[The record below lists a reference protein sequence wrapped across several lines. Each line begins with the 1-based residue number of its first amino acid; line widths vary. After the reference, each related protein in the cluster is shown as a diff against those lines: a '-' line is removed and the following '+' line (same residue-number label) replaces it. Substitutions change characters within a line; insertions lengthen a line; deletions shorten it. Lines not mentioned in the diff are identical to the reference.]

1 MVLDGARSLDKAL
14 QPNQGV
20 RDDAGAK
27 WAMERARLKGE
38 MSRVGTEIDE
48 LGGRLKTLEKR
59 ADEIQER
66 LYEKC
71 PAKPIMFSCRMEPFI
86 NGGKEYLTT
95 KTAKIYFPND
105 EIRIKVDAGAGKF
118 VRYSNPTMIESFS
131 NSLLNTG
138 LVDQR
143 GQAESSPELHPQ
155 VSPLYDK
162 ARRGIQEAREVIK
175 KALLA
180 RAEKAAY
187 LAQAENAENA

>member
-1 MVLDGARSLDKAL
+1 
-14 QPNQGV
+14 
-20 RDDAGAK
+20 
-27 WAMERARLKGE
+27 
-38 MSRVGTEIDE
+38 
-48 LGGRLKTLEKR
+48 
-59 ADEIQER
+59 
-66 LYEKC
+66 
-71 PAKPIMFSCRMEPFI
+71 
-86 NGGKEYLTT
+86 
-95 KTAKIYFPND
+95 
-105 EIRIKVDAGAGKF
+105 
-118 VRYSNPTMIESFS
+118 MIESFS